1 LQTLFGDNAPFLRCV
16 VLKLRLKSLSLSQ
29 KLLGGLLAIS
39 LAFTA
44 TGTVAAYVMF
54 RDRAEQMRVG
64 DLALYVKQ
72 RTKAEQAMFV
82 QLRGKHQSATQALV
96 ERYDH
101 LDPKQAVRDFDR
113 LYPLGAD
120 GTRRSIPLLSTG
132 VPSGNDRLYGLTGFL
147 SDGASLSDE
156 DKRLLMAVTYV
167 VRSSGEADRAIFDNF
182 YFASPTSHIVMFAPD
197 HPEKISFYNH
207 DAPASLKIGELD
219 LVKMTLPAANP
230 QGATGCTK
238 LTPLLTDR
246 THKTMLSACV
256 TPIYL
261 HGRYVGAWADSMQMG
276 SHFLSALNE
285 SRPGATN
292 LIIDEQGSLIAYPGF
307 VTTDYVTA
315 PAVHTYEDKLQLH
328 DVARMIR
335 AQNREFG
342 VVESPD
348 GQHLVAYGHIDARW
362 YFLMT
367 LPKAEVNRAASQ
379 SALPLLAIGLL
390 GALAQAGLILL
401 WARSLFVKP
410 LERLVRD
417 AAAGPQERDG
427 GSDRLESRS
436 DEIGDL
442 ARALTAERACSQALT
457 TGLED
462 RVRERT
468 AELDRANQ
476 AKTSFLATMS
486 HELRT
491 PLNGVIALSH
501 LLAERQTHDEE
512 KEMAALIISSGRL
525 LEQVL
530 TDILD
535 FSKIEAG
542 QLSLDEAPFDLA
554 VCLRRVAELH
564 RAAAEAKGLTLTWR
578 ADEAAAGAVMG
589 DELRVTQVLSNFLS
603 NAVKF
608 TDRGEVSL
616 EVSRGP
622 EGVLF
627 AVHDSGIG
635 FPEEVGARL
644 FQRFEQADASIT
656 RRFGGTGLGLAICA
670 SLTEMMGGR
679 VWAESEPGVGSV
691 FYAQLNLP
699 PADLESAAETEE
711 GVDPAVLLGGCRV
724 LLAEDHPVN
733 QRVVSLILEPL
744 GVDLVIV
751 GDGAEAIE
759 AEAAGRYDVILMDLH
774 MPKVDGLTAIRT
786 IRAAEG
792 ARSSAATPIVA
803 LTADALAEHVAAT
816 RAAGANYHLA
826 KPIRPD
832 ALIQILAEI
841 LSSAPARDEAAA

>member
-1 LQTLFGDNAPFLRCV
+1 MRLQ
-16 VLKLRLKSLSLSQ
+16 LKSLSLSQ

-54 RDRAEQMRVG
+54 RDRAEQMRVA
-64 DLALYVKQ
+64 DLSLYVKQ
-72 RTKAEQAMFV
+72 RTKSEQTMFEQV
-82 QLRGKHQSATQALV
+82 RGKHQSATLALL

-101 LDPKQAVRDFDR
+101 VDTKQAVRDFDR
-113 LYPLGAD
+113 LFPVGAD
-120 GTRRSIPLLSTG
+120 GARRSIPELATG
-132 VPSGNDRLYGLTGFL
+132 LAAGGDRLYGLTAFM
-147 SDGASLSDE
+147 SKGAEISDE

-167 VRSSGEADRAIFDNF
+167 VRASGEADRASFDNF
-182 YFASPTSHIVMFAPD
+182 YFAAPSNRIVMFAPD

-207 DAPASLKIGELD
+207 DAPADLNVAKLE
-219 LVKMTLPAANP
+219 LVKMSLPQNNP
-230 QGATGCTK
+230 QGTTGCTK

-276 SHFLSALNE
+276 SHFLSAMRETL
-285 SRPGATN
+285 PGATN
-292 LIIDEQGSLIAYPGF
+292 LIIDEKGSLIAYPGF
-307 VTTDYVTA
+307 VATAYVTA
-315 PAVHTYEDKLQLH
+315 PAVHTYEARLRLH
-328 DVARMIR
+328 EVARAIR

-342 VVESPD
+342 VIDSPN
-348 GQHLVAYGHIDARW
+348 GQDLIAYGHIDARW

-367 LPKAEVNRAASQ
+367 LPKAAVNRAASQ

-417 AAAGPQERDG
+417 ASGAEELEPT
-427 GSDRLESRS
+427 SKPLESRT
-436 DEIGDL
+436 DEIGEL
-442 ARALTAERACSQALT
+442 ARALSAERACSQELT

-476 AKTSFLATMS
+476 AKSSFLATMS

-491 PLNGVIALSH
+491 PLNGVVALSH
-501 LLAERQTHDEE
+501 LLAARQTTAED

-542 QLSLDEAPFDLA
+542 QLALDPAGFDLNIC
-554 VCLRRVAELH
+554 VRRVAELH
-564 RAAAEAKGLTLTWR
+564 RASAEAKGLTLRWQV
-578 ADEAAAGAVMG
+578 DEAAAGGALG
-589 DELRVTQVLSNFLS
+589 DELRITQVLSNFLS

-608 TDRGEVSL
+608 TEQGEISL
-616 EVSRGP
+616 EVSRDDA
-622 EGVLF
+622 GVLF
-627 AVHDSGIG
+627 AVRDSGIG
-635 FPEEVGARL
+635 FSEEVGQRL
-644 FQRFEQADASIT
+644 FNRFEQADVSIT

-670 SLTEMMGGR
+670 SLTALMGGR
-679 VWAESEPGVGSV
+679 AWAESKPGAGSV
-691 FYAQLNLP
+691 FFAHLP
-699 PADLESAAETEE
+699 LPAADLAAVEADT
-711 GVDPAVLLGGCRV
+711 DSDRPDDLLAGCRV

-733 QRVVSLILEPL
+733 QRVVSLILEPM
-744 GVDLVIV
+744 GVELTIV
-751 GDGAEAIE
+751 GDGGEAIE

-774 MPKVDGLTAIRT
+774 MPEVDGLTAIRA
-786 IRAAEG
+786 IRSAEAARG
-792 ARSSAATPIVA
+792 SSPTPIVA
-803 LTADALAEHVAAT
+803 LTADALAEHVVAT
-816 RAAGANYHLA
+816 RDAGADFHLA

-832 ALIQILAEI
+832 ALVEILAEI
-841 LSSAPARDEAAA
+841 QTAAAERDEDRSAVVA

>member
-1 LQTLFGDNAPFLRCV
+1 VA
-16 VLKLRLKSLSLSQ
+16 LRLKSLSLSQ

-54 RDRAEQMRVG
+54 RDRAEQMKVT
-64 DLALYVKQ
+64 DLSLYVKQ
-72 RTKAEQAMFV
+72 RTKSEQAMFEQV
-82 QLRGKHQSATQALV
+82 RGKHMSANQALA
-96 ERYDH
+96 ERYDAA
-101 LDPKQAVRDFDR
+101 DPKQAVRDFDR
-113 LYPLGAD
+113 FFPLKAD
-120 GTRRSIPLLSTG
+120 GTRRSIPELATG
-132 VPSGNDRLYGLTGFL
+132 VATGGDRLYGLAAFIGN
-147 SDGASLSDE
+147 GAALTDD
-156 DKRLLMAVTYV
+156 DKRLLMAATYV
-167 VRSSGEADRAIFDNF
+167 VRSSGEGDRAIFDNF
-182 YFASPTSHIVMFAPD
+182 YFVTPSNQMVIFAPD
-197 HPEKISFYNH
+197 HPEKMLFYGQT
-207 DAPASLKIGELD
+207 APATLNLAKLD
-219 LVKMTLPAANP
+219 FVRMTLPQLNP
-230 QGATGCTK
+230 HRTTGCTK
-238 LTPLLTDR
+238 LTPLLTDP
-246 THKTMLSACV
+246 THKTMLSACT
-256 TPIYL
+256 TPAYL
-261 HGRYVGAWADSMQMG
+261 HGRYVGSWADSMQMG
-276 SHFLSALNE
+276 SHFLSAMRETL
-285 SRPGATN
+285 PGATN

-307 VTTDYVTA
+307 VTTAYVTG
-315 PAVHTYEDKLQLH
+315 PAVGAYEKKLRLH
-328 DVARMIR
+328 EVASAIR

-342 VVESPD
+342 VVASPD
-348 GQHLVAYGHIDARW
+348 GQDFIAYGHIDARW

-367 LPKAEVNRAASQ
+367 LPKATVNHAASQ

-401 WARSLFVKP
+401 WARSLFVNP

-417 AAAGPQERDG
+417 AAGTPDRESI
-427 GSDRLESRS
+427 SDPLEARS
-436 DEIGDL
+436 DEIGEL
-442 ARALTAERACSQALT
+442 ARALAAERACSQALT

-476 AKTSFLATMS
+476 AKSSFLATMS

-501 LLAERQTHDEE
+501 LLAERQTSAEE

-542 QLSLDEAPFDLA
+542 QLVLDEAPFDLA

-564 RAAAEAKGLTLTWR
+564 RAAAEAKGLSLTWR
-578 ADEAAAGAVMG
+578 VDDGATGMVMG
-589 DELRVTQVLSNFLS
+589 DELRITQVLSNFLS

-608 TDRGEVSL
+608 TEQGSVSL
-616 EVSRGP
+616 EVSRQG

-627 AVHDSGIG
+627 AVRDSGIG
-635 FPEEVGARL
+635 FAAEAGERL

-670 SLTEMMGGR
+670 SLAELMGGR
-679 VWAESEPGVGSV
+679 VWAESEPGSGST
-691 FYAQLNLP
+691 FYAQISLP
-699 PADLESAAETEE
+699 PTQADSGARREE
-711 GVDPAVLLGGCRV
+711 GAEAGSLLRACRV

-751 GDGAEAIE
+751 GDGAEAIQ
-759 AEAAGRYDVILMDLH
+759 AEASGHFDLILMDLH
-774 MPKVDGLTAIRT
+774 MPRVDGLSAIRT
-786 IRAAEG
+786 IRAAEA
-792 ARSSAATPIVA
+792 ARSAPPTPIVA
-803 LTADALAEHVAAT
+803 LTADALAEHVAQT
-816 RAAGANYHLA
+816 RAAGADFHLA

-832 ALIQILAEI
+832 ALVAIVAGILAD
-841 LSSAPARDEAAA
+841 AGQRAEAAA

>member
-1 LQTLFGDNAPFLRCV
+1 VSVKA
-16 VLKLRLKSLSLSQ
+16 RLKSLSLSQ

-54 RDRAEQMRVG
+54 RDRAEQMRVA
-64 DLALYVKQ
+64 DLSLYVKQ
-72 RTKAEQAMFV
+72 RTKSEQASFE
-82 QLRGKHQSATQALV
+82 QLRSKHQSATHALV

-101 LDPKQAVRDFDR
+101 IDPKQAVRDFDR
-113 LYPLGAD
+113 LYPLQPD
-120 GTRRSIPLLSTG
+120 GTRRSVEALNTG
-132 VPSGNDRLYGLTGFL
+132 VASGGDRLYGLTAFIAR
-147 SDGASLSDE
+147 GAEVSDE
-156 DKRLLMAVTYV
+156 DKRLLMAATYV
-167 VRSSGEADRAIFDNF
+167 VRSSGEADRTSFDNF
-182 YFASPTSHIVMFAPD
+182 YFVTPTSHLVMFAPD

-207 DAPASLKIGELD
+207 DAPADLGVSKLE
-219 LVKMTLPAANP
+219 LVKMSLPQNNPAAT
-230 QGATGCTK
+230 TGCTK

-256 TPIYL
+256 TPAYL

-276 SHFLSALNE
+276 SHFLSAMRETL
-285 SRPGATN
+285 PGATN
-292 LIIDEQGSLIAYPGF
+292 LIIDEKGSLIAYPGF
-307 VTTDYVTA
+307 VTTAYVTA
-315 PAVHTYEDKLQLH
+315 PAVRTYETRLRLH
-328 DVARMIR
+328 DVARAIR

-342 VVESPD
+342 VIDSPD
-348 GQHLVAYGHIDARW
+348 GRDLIAYDHIDARW

-367 LPKAEVNRAASQ
+367 LPKATVNKAASQ
-379 SALPLLAIGLL
+379 SALPLLAIGLI

-410 LERLVRD
+410 LEQLVRD
-417 AAAGPQERDG
+417 AAGAGGDA
-427 GSDRLESRS
+427 SATDRLEART

-442 ARALTAERACSQALT
+442 ARALTAERATAQALT

-476 AKTSFLATMS
+476 AKSSFLATMS

-491 PLNGVIALSH
+491 PLNGVVALSH
-501 LLAERQTHDEE
+501 LLAERQTTDEDR
-512 KEMAALIISSGRL
+512 EMAALIISSGRL

-542 QLSLDEAPFDLA
+542 QLSLNQEAFDLT
-554 VCLRRVAELH
+554 VCVRRVAELH
-564 RAAAEAKGLTLTWR
+564 RAAAAAKGLTLTWHV
-578 ADEAAAGAVMG
+578 DEAAAGGVLG
-589 DELRVTQVLSNFLS
+589 DELRITQVLSNFLG

-608 TDRGEVSL
+608 TDRGEVSV
-616 EVSRGP
+616 EVTRNAD
-622 EGVLF
+622 GVLF
-627 AVHDSGIG
+627 AVRDTGIG
-635 FPEEVGARL
+635 FSDDVGQRL
-644 FQRFEQADASIT
+644 FNRFEQADASIT

-679 VWAESEPGVGSV
+679 AWAESEPGVGSV
-691 FYAQLNLP
+691 FFAQVALP
-699 PADLESAAETEE
+699 VADLAVAVAADDGAEA
-711 GVDPAVLLGGCRV
+711 GALIAGRRV

-733 QRVVSLILEPL
+733 QRVVSLILEPM

-751 GDGAEAIE
+751 GDGEEAIE
-759 AEAAGRYDVILMDLH
+759 AEAAGRYDAILMDLH
-774 MPKVDGLTAIRT
+774 MPKVDGLTAIRA
-786 IRAAEG
+786 IRAAEA
-792 ARSSAATPIVA
+792 ARSSPPTPLIA

-816 RAAGANYHLA
+816 QAAGANFHLA

-832 ALIQILAEI
+832 ALVQILVEA
-841 LSSAPARDEAAA
+841 LNPAGLRDEAAA